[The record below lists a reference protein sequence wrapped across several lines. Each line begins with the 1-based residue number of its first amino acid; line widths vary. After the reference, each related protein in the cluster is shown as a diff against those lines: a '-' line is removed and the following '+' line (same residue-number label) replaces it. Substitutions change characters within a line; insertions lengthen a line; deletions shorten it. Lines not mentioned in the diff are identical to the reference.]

1 MKKSETAV
9 FMDSD
14 IMLGELE
21 QTSKH
26 KQLLDLIRVKR
37 SKVPFAERWSKPG
50 ALGENT
56 TTKFRGGQRSLSLF
70 FLFGLREWLRFTGKE
85 LM

>member
-56 TTKFRGGQRSLSLF
+56 TTKSQRRTKIIITF
-70 FLFGLREWLRFTGKE
+70 FSFWP
-85 LM
+85 

>member
-50 ALGENT
+50 ALDENNNQ
-56 TTKFRGGQRSLSLF
+56 KSEEDKDHYHFFF
-70 FLFGLREWLRFTGKE
+70 FLALGSGSDLQAKN
-85 LM
+85 